1 MKKRII
7 SLALVALM
15 LATALLSLGSCG
27 LFGTETDD
35 GAKATIYDMV
45 NSSKANSITTSVD
58 YATKDGVELPGWY
71 VVKRE
76 GNDMIVEYDY
86 KRFATIEE
94 SVATGSLEKVIN
106 EVGAYYYHNG
116 KYYDKNDETKTP
128 FVGSP
133 LEYNFKLN
141 IDKSKLLTEN
151 TPMNNSNERY
161 VTMTAESCKDMLGVD
176 LNAVGTVNVRILTN
190 GVQLSELEVMY
201 NTASGA
207 SVTVL
212 STYDYG
218 NITLDFGDYFE
229 EEAE

>member
-1 MKKRII
+1 MKKRIL

-15 LATALLSLGSCG
+15 LAAALLSLGSCG
-27 LFGTETDD
+27 LFEQEEE

-58 YATKDGVELPGWY
+58 YTTAKGDMLPGWY
-71 VVKRE
+71 VVKRD

-94 SVATGSLEKVIN
+94 SVASGSLETIIP
-106 EVGAYYYHNG
+106 ESGAYYYHDG

-141 IDKSKLLTEN
+141 IDKSKLLSEN

-161 VTMTAESCKDMLGVD
+161 VTMSAESCKEMLGVD
-176 LNAVGTVNVRILTN
+176 LNASGTVSVRILTN
-190 GVQLSELEVMY
+190 GVQLSELEITY

-207 SVTVL
+207 SVNIL

-218 NITLDFGDYFE
+218 NITLDFGDYFGE

>member
-7 SLALVALM
+7 SLALVVLM
-15 LATALLSLGSCG
+15 LAASLLALAACQQ
-27 LFGTETDD
+27 
-35 GAKATIYDMV
+35 GAGDAKPASIYDMV

-58 YATKDGVELPGWY
+58 YATEEGVALPGWY

-86 KRFATIEE
+86 WRYATIEE
-94 SVATGSLEKVIN
+94 SVATGSLETKIN
-106 EVGAYYYHNG
+106 EKGAIYYHDG
-116 KYYDKNDETKTP
+116 KYYDAEDETKTP

-141 IDKSKLLTEN
+141 IDKSKLLTEV
-151 TPMNNSNERY
+151 TPTNNANARY
-161 VTMTAESCKDMLGVD
+161 VTMSAEDCKAMLGVD
-176 LNAVGTVNVRILTN
+176 LGATGTVSVRILTN
-190 GVQLSELEVMY
+190 GVQLSELEVVY
-201 NTASGA
+201 TTASGA
-207 SVTVL
+207 SATIL

-218 NITLDFGDYFE
+218 NITLDFGGYFE